1 MQVDVSVWKSCR
13 RKPLSSGL
21 SLTGYYEESESLISW
36 AEWDVGVRTSGMG
49 GGGRGLRV
57 NVCVN
62 IIGCER

>member
-36 AEWDVGVRTSGMG
+36 AEWEVCKNLRHG
-49 GGGRGLRV
+49 GWEEGLE
-57 NVCVN
+57 
-62 IIGCER
+62 G